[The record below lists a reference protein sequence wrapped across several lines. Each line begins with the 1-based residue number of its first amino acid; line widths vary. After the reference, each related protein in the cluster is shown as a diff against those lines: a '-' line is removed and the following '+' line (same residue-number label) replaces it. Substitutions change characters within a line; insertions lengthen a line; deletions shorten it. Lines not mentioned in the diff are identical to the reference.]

1 MGQHTLTAPQAITV
15 AELKA
20 LPPSEFALLSVE
32 QLRAF
37 TKEHMACLSEA
48 QLKCMTDEKLH
59 QAWTA
64 THLNALTTMQ
74 GVCLGKAL
82 YSQFQH

>member
-1 MGQHTLTAPQAITV
+1 MGQHTSIAPQAISV

-20 LPPSEFALLSVE
+20 LPPSEFAVLSVE
-32 QLRAF
+32 QLRSF

-48 QLKCMTDEKLH
+48 QLQCMTDEKLH

-82 YSQFQH
+82 YSQFQY

>member
-1 MGQHTLTAPQAITV
+1 MGQETLTAPQVITV

-20 LPPSEFALLSVE
+20 LSPSEFAALPVE

-48 QLKCMTDEKLH
+48 QLQCMTDEKLH

-64 THLNALTTMQ
+64 THLNALSTMQ

-82 YSQFQH
+82 YLEEQT

>member
-1 MGQHTLTAPQAITV
+1 
-15 AELKA
+15 
-20 LPPSEFALLSVE
+20 VE

-48 QLKCMTDEKLH
+48 QLQCMTDEKLH

-64 THLNALTTMQ
+64 THLNALSTQQ